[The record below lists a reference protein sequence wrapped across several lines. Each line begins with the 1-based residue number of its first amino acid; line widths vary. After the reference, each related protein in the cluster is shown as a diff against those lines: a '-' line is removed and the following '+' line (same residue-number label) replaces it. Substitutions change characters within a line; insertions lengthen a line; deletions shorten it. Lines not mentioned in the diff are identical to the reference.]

1 MPLRKCAICGESH
14 EGRHPAALMPLR
26 KCAICGESLEG
37 RHPAAKTCSRSC
49 QQKLARRNK
58 NAEQRRARSRKAT
71 KRNGLQAIAEA
82 VGGGNDTLSIAEEV
96 LREEL
101 REHIS
106 RAALTEDVVADIKNM
121 VKFAPAAIQVL
132 TIQLTSDD
140 ETVAQ
145 RAAALILKYTM
156 GNPSVAPAPTEQ
168 VPQPMQVLF
177 ALPERGAPQPAEIEG
192 EAAVLRACNDCGQPK
207 APEEF
212 VGNSDR
218 CKTCFDRLQLDVR
231 TKFA

>member
-1 MPLRKCAICGESH
+1 
-14 EGRHPAALMPLR
+14 
-26 KCAICGESLEG
+26 
-37 RHPAAKTCSRSC
+37 
-49 QQKLARRNK
+49 
-58 NAEQRRARSRKAT
+58 
-71 KRNGLQAIAEA
+71 

>member
-1 MPLRKCAICGESH
+1 MRKCAICD
-14 EGRHPAALMPLR
+14 A
-26 KCAICGESLEG
+26 SLEG
-37 RHPAAKTCSRSC
+37 RHPAAKTCTRSC
-49 QQKLARRNK
+49 QMKLARRNK
-58 NAEQRRARSRKAT
+58 AAENRRARKRKSE

-82 VGGGNDTLSIAEEV
+82 VGGGQDTLSIAEEV

-106 RAALTEDVVADIKNM
+106 RAALTEDVVADIKSM

-132 TIQLTSDD
+132 SMQLASED

-145 RAAALILKYTM
+145 RAANLILKYTM

-168 VPQPMQVLF
+168 VRQPMQVLF
-177 ALPERGAPQPAEIEG
+177 ALPDRGEAQPAIEA
-192 EAAVLRACNDCGQPK
+192 EPVELRTCNDCGQSK
-207 APEEF
+207 APDEF

-218 CKTCFDRLQLDVR
+218 CKACFERLQLEVR